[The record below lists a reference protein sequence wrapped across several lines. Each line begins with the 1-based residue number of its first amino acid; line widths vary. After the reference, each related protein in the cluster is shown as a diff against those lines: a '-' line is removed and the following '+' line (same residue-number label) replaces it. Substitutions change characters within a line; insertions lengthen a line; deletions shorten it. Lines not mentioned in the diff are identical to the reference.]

1 MNLLVSRHASNLNIL
16 PGPLC
21 EADRSERFSPMNLV
35 KVFLGLDTSQGN
47 ARNSI
52 FAAKMGSERLTNAK

>member
-1 MNLLVSRHASNLNIL
+1 
-16 PGPLC
+16 
-21 EADRSERFSPMNLV
+21 MNLV